1 MKFHLKRKEYI
12 NKNLFKIFFDK
23 DNLKFTPGQ
32 HFSLSIPNKSINR
45 EYSSYTSNNETE
57 IGFLIRRVEGG
68 IMTNI
73 LDQMDIGDPINIYG
87 PYGSFVLKE
96 DYIKNKQIIFIAS
109 GTGIAPFVSIKESYN
124 LDNYKLFVGI
134 REKGDIADA
143 EKFDED
149 KSYYCISRDKKI
161 HKNNHYKGRVNKQLE
176 KLEYINDYEN
186 AIYMIC
192 GNSYMISDVYDIL
205 VNEKK
210 INPNNIITES
220 FF

>member
-1 MKFHLKRKEYI
+1 MYLLKRKEYI

-23 DNLKFTPGQ
+23 KDLKFKPGQ

-45 EYSSYTSNNETE
+45 EYSSYTSVNDDE
-57 IGFLIRRVEGG
+57 IGFLIRRVDGG
-68 IMTNI
+68 IMTN
-73 LDQMDIGDPINIYG
+73 LLEKMEVGDGLNIYG

-96 DYIKNKQIIFIAS
+96 EYIKNKQIIFIAS

-124 LDNYKLFVGI
+124 LNNYKLFVGI
-134 REKGDIADA
+134 REKEDIADS

-149 KSYYCISRDKKI
+149 KSYYCISRDNDI
-161 HKNNHYKGRVNKQLE
+161 SKNNHYKGRVNKQLE
-176 KLEYINDYEN
+176 KIEYIHDYEN
-186 AIYMIC
+186 SIYMIC

-205 VNEKK
+205 VKEKK